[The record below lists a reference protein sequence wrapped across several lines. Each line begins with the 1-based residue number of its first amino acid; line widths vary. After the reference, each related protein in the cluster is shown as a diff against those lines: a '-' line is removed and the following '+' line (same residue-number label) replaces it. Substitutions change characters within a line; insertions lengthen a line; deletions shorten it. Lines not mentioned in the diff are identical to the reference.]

1 MSAKK
6 SGSKAKG
13 APTDIFH
20 TRDVVLGKLRG
31 FPPWPGIIV
40 DPDSIPKA
48 VAKDRP
54 RNKSSNVYAVR
65 FIPAGDYKKPGKLIE
80 GYRKALDPVAWE
92 KEHAVDPPATKRKS
106 KSKIKKFEDGE
117 EEDLAAH
124 DEDEKAGEKR
134 KTGQLQK
141 QGHVQGRQNA
151 RKERQEGRKPK
162 SLVAVK
168 TEDEKAEEAEGDGEQ
183 GAEEGE
189 ARASKKPKVA
199 DASALESDPE
209 PLKAGESAGIESNR
223 SGSQYPT
230 PSDVPALEPSQPP
243 APILRNG
250 KDSSIVALTQ
260 EYWNTLQAMRQLRA
274 LGTTLDHDKWTTS
287 DLDLSEQIRQLEL
300 KVEQELIKLK
310 MAEAILKDVL
320 RECETPVVVPELLE
334 LVRLWDECDSA
345 SSSD

>member
-1 MSAKK
+1 
-6 SGSKAKG
+6 
-13 APTDIFH
+13 
-20 TRDVVLGKLRG
+20 
-31 FPPWPGIIV
+31 IV

-48 VAKDRP
+48 VKKDRP

-65 FIPAGDYKKPGKLIE
+65 FIPAGDYAWLSTKNLTRLAPAAITAYVTDQSKKPGKLIE

-92 KEHAVDPPATKRKS
+92 KEHAVDPPATKRKR

-117 EEDLAAH
+117 EEEDLAAH
-124 DEDEKAGEKR
+124 DEDENAGEKR
-134 KTGQLQK
+134 KRASFKSRVTSKAAQTPAKNGK
-141 QGHVQGRQNA
+141 KGG
-151 RKERQEGRKPK
+151 KPK

-260 EYWNTLQAMRQLRA
+260 EYWNTLQAMVNGAARGISIERQLRA